1 MGMPTWRRS
10 AGPLPVGDRGGVHE
24 RYTIVRVEAEN
35 YRTKTL
41 VLDRPLKAGPGQF
54 AMVWLPGVGEK
65 PFSIAADDP
74 LALTVVAVGPFS
86 EAIHRLVPGDAVW
99 VRGPLGQGVHP
110 SRGPYYGASVVGG
123 RGVWRGATAVPGTAG
138 DCGGVWRG
146 CMHRGKD
153 GGRRAAET
161 AVRGL
166 GRRNGRRTATGTGVT
181 TRVTTEDG
189 TLGARG
195 LVTEAVGAAVA
206 QARPDVVYA
215 CGPVGMLE
223 LSNVNA
229 MTWGYHTSSRGKPSC
244 GAGWACAV
252 RAKGTGAK
260 VGWLVCHDGPVDR
273 GWTLREPCRRTEE

>member
-1 MGMPTWRRS
+1 
-10 AGPLPVGDRGGVHE
+10 VHE

-99 VRGPLGQGVHP
+99 VRGPLGQGFTLPEASTTGHLLLV
-110 SRGPYYGASVVGG
+110 GGGYGVAPLLFLARRAVAAGYGVDVCIGAKTAVDVLLRRQFEALAVGTVVG
-123 RGVWRGATAVPGTAG
+123 TAVGT
-138 DCGGVWRG
+138 R
-146 CMHRGKD
+146 
-153 GGRRAAET
+153 
-161 AVRGL
+161 
-166 GRRNGRRTATGTGVT
+166 VT

-223 LSNVNA
+223 AVERQCDDLGLPHQLSWEA
-229 MTWGYHTSSRGKPSC
+229 IMRCGMGLC
-244 GAGWACAV
+244 GACERHG
-252 RAKGTGAK
+252 GTKA
-260 VGWLVCHDGPVDR
+260 GWLVCHDGPVDR
-273 GWTLREPCRRTEE
+273 G